1 MRATDKLRLRLRS
14 LFRQAS
20 VEAELHRELGF
31 HLEQQIEENVA
42 AGMSPAEARYAALRA
57 MGGLT
62 QIAEECRDM
71 RRTRWMENL
80 LQDLRYAARTLRL
93 SPAFTAVAVLSLAL
107 GIGANTA
114 IFSLIDALLLRRL
127 PVSEPQGLVA
137 LGNPARTG
145 SLSEGSVRGDL
156 FSVPM
161 YRELRDRN
169 RVFSGLF
176 GSGRVGRLTV
186 GLDRST
192 AAPESARGRLV
203 TGNYFAVLG
212 VSALRGRVFT
222 ADEDKSPGSDPY
234 VVISYDYWRRRFA
247 ADPGIVG
254 RILRLND
261 YPFTVVGVT
270 PPGFF
275 GDVVGAATDVWV
287 PLMMQ
292 RQVNPGRDYL
302 DKWDV
307 SFLLLMGRLR
317 PGVSIGQAGANVNGL
332 FSQIVSSRAGGAI
345 AADFVPDP
353 SEIHVE
359 VTPGASGFSSLRQ
372 QFSRPLETL
381 MAIVGLVLL
390 IACASVANLLLERA
404 TGRQKELSVRLAV
417 GAGRGRLVR
426 QLLTESVL
434 LAALGGAL
442 GVLVASWA
450 DTALLGL
457 AGASRSAALD
467 LKPNLQVLAF
477 TAAVS
482 LLTGIL
488 FGLAPALRATRVELA
503 PALKESSRSLAGA
516 GSGRRW
522 PLGKVLVVAQFTLSL
537 LLLMAAGLFL
547 RTLVNLQR
555 LDLGYRRDGLVVMR
569 VDPVAAGYSGAR
581 LEVFSRQLL
590 DRLKN
595 VPAVS
600 GVTLSEN
607 GVFSG
612 TESSSSIS
620 FPGVSAPAPAG
631 APRDS
636 VNYDRVGPDYF
647 KVLGIPVLAG
657 RGIGAE
663 DRAGAPRVAVVNET
677 LARFYFRGQ
686 SPLGKRLVEG
696 PLSEQSYEIV
706 GVAKDVRDHALRG
719 EVPRRFYTPLLQSAE
734 SISAF
739 NFELRTAEP
748 TALLERLRQ
757 TVRGFDPRLAILD
770 LAPVGSLIDD
780 SIGDERLVAKLA
792 AVFGVLALALASI
805 GLYGVISYT
814 IARRTN
820 EIGIRM
826 ALGARRQHVL
836 WMVLRE
842 TLLLALAGVA
852 LGVPAVLV
860 SARVVASRLYGLSAS
875 DPATLAAAS
884 GLLLLVAVVAGAIP
898 GSRATRVDPTEA
910 LRYE

>member
-127 PVSEPQGLVA
+127 PVSEPQRLVA

-145 SLSEGSVRGDL
+145 SLSEGSVRGEL

-169 RVFSGLF
+169 WVFPGFF
-176 GSGRVGRLTV
+176 GSSRVACFTV
-186 GLDRST
+186 GLDRSA

-203 TGNYFAVLG
+203 TGNYFSVLG

-222 ADEDKSPGSDPY
+222 ADEDKNPGSAPY

-359 VTPGASGFSSLRQ
+359 VTPGASGVSSLRQ

-390 IACASVANLLLERA
+390 IACANVANLLLERA
-404 TGRQKELSVRLAV
+404 TGRQEDLSVRLAV

-442 GVLVASWA
+442 GVLVASW
-450 DTALLGL
+450 TA
-457 AGASRSAALD
+457 
-467 LKPNLQVLAF
+467 
-477 TAAVS
+477 T
-482 LLTGIL
+482 
-488 FGLAPALRATRVELA
+488 ALRATRVELA

-569 VDPVAAGYSGAR
+569 VDPVAAGYSGAP

-590 DRLKN
+590 DRLKH
-595 VPAVS
+595 VPAGS
-600 GVTLSEN
+600 GVTLAEN
-607 GVFSG
+607 GG
-612 TESSSSIS
+612 
-620 FPGVSAPAPAG
+620 
-631 APRDS
+631 
-636 VNYDRVGPDYF
+636 
-647 KVLGIPVLAG
+647 
-657 RGIGAE
+657 
-663 DRAGAPRVAVVNET
+663 
-677 LARFYFRGQ
+677 
-686 SPLGKRLVEG
+686 
-696 PLSEQSYEIV
+696 
-706 GVAKDVRDHALRG
+706 
-719 EVPRRFYTPLLQSAE
+719 LQ
-734 SISAF
+734 
-739 NFELRTAEP
+739 R
-748 TALLERLRQ
+748 
-757 TVRGFDPRLAILD
+757 
-770 LAPVGSLIDD
+770 
-780 SIGDERLVAKLA
+780 
-792 AVFGVLALALASI
+792 
-805 GLYGVISYT
+805 
-814 IARRTN
+814 
-820 EIGIRM
+820 
-826 ALGARRQHVL
+826 
-836 WMVLRE
+836 
-842 TLLLALAGVA
+842 
-852 LGVPAVLV
+852 
-860 SARVVASRLYGLSAS
+860 
-875 DPATLAAAS
+875 
-884 GLLLLVAVVAGAIP
+884 
-898 GSRATRVDPTEA
+898 
-910 LRYE
+910 